1 MNHQNFKKTHQRVW
15 ISNLRVVSFLKVWE
29 KKEGIGFFSFMKIVQ
44 MSRVGSRGRHPKCRP
59 KINYVLPS
67 EIWQMISSVAGSIVG
82 KVFLLMASTNWLL
95 INIWVN
101 LICGF
106 DMILLKE
113 ILEHA
118 NYQYPQERNLDKS
131 YWNYVTKLVFSI
143 NVDTPVVSWI
153 TPETSL
159 SNCHLH
165 SLF

>member
-1 MNHQNFKKTHQRVW
+1 MPNLSFYAFFFQLNCLQIFFAHLNVLSKYITYTYKIKEINF
-15 ISNLRVVSFLKVWE
+15 
-29 KKEGIGFFSFMKIVQ
+29 
-44 MSRVGSRGRHPKCRP
+44 
-59 KINYVLPS
+59 VLPS

-82 KVFLLMASTNWLL
+82 KVFLLIASTNWLL

-106 DMILLKE
+106 DMIVLIE

-131 YWNYVTKLVFSI
+131 YWNYVTKLVSSI